1 MDKELAKYIQE
12 HGIRLKEKK
21 MKAEEVDDAAMD
33 RMEWSGLTADYSIME
48 ADEPSYDPK
57 KEI

>member
-12 HGIRLKEKK
+12 HGLRLKEKK
-21 MKAEEVDDAAMD
+21 MKAENVSDAAIE
-33 RMEWSGLTADYSIME
+33 RRIME
-48 ADEPSYDPK
+48 AEEPAYDPK

>member
-21 MKAEEVDDAAMD
+21 MKAEKVSDAAID
-33 RMEWSGLTADYSIME
+33 RSIME
-48 ADEPSYDPK
+48 ADEPAYDPK